1 MPHSEVDL
9 FEEITDMPGLIQSL
23 ETIFYNTWKTFA
35 ETQPIKEI
43 REFGKNLSQLGLD
56 HNSNIITSYGKD
68 MINAAD
74 SFNIGAIL
82 KLIGKYRGIIGSL
95 KESTK
100 NISYD

>member
-1 MPHSEVDL
+1 M
-9 FEEITDMPGLIQSL
+9 
-23 ETIFYNTWKTFA
+23 
-35 ETQPIKEI
+35 
-43 REFGKNLSQLGLD
+43 D